1 MIFSKIT
8 TGFIRAISSQ
18 RCKLKKP
25 ITATYNPQPQF
36 STYHYTNAVKEL
48 SQIKSKHFYA
58 VSKDKTNQMKL
69 FENIVNFLENFE
81 TVKLQTSSDMN
92 HVDFNKLLYKKI
104 EPNIN
109 DLKEWILSN
118 KHFNAGKKLELHN
131 TLVALTVHINSTHF

>member
-8 TGFIRAISSQ
+8 PGFIRAISSQ

-48 SQIKSKHFYA
+48 GQIKSKHFYA
-58 VSKDKTNQMKL
+58 VLKDETSQMKL
-69 FENIVNFLENFE
+69 FKNIVYFLENFE
-81 TVKLQTSSDMN
+81 TVKFQTSSNMN
-92 HVDFNKLLYKKI
+92 NVAFNKLLYNRI

-109 DLKEWILSN
+109 ELKEWIL
-118 KHFNAGKKLELHN
+118 FNQQLNTDKKLELHN
-131 TLVALTVHINSTHF
+131 TLVALTVHINATHF